1 MQGNRAM
8 FESLT
13 RADVAAI
20 RGATVVPP
28 DILSRVFGI
37 AFDVADGL
45 RRSLDPPVAA
55 PRPKDMTQ
63 DFLFRV
69 GLGITSSFL
78 EWVRTGSEMSVKPEK
93 IRNDHVDMM
102 LSVYGTY
109 FNGVMTADAKLR
121 RVHSLNRALLGAM
134 RVSLSREYRAPASV

>member
-1 MQGNRAM
+1 
-8 FESLT
+8 
-13 RADVAAI
+13 
-20 RGATVVPP
+20 
-28 DILSRVFGI
+28 
-37 AFDVADGL
+37 
-45 RRSLDPPVAA
+45 
-55 PRPKDMTQ
+55 MTQ